1 MTTQTTEEKGG
12 TILQTFE
19 EGTHNCM
26 ICNDNGDLA
35 GKEGLCHIEKEPVS
49 ETSQEIEKSCEDK
62 PIDVNDRDTL
72 LWYAMRDLTRPNAL
86 NPAYKMLDDKG
97 FEVFTPKEKRVRNVR
112 GKRILEEVP
121 VIHDLLF
128 VHSTRNELD
137 PVEAATPTLRYRY
150 VKGGKYKQATIVRDA
165 DMDRF
170 QKAVGNL
177 RVLRYYSASEIKSEM
192 MGRVVKVHGGP
203 LDGREVQL
211 RKLRGTKKK
220 RIFVEIPDF
229 IVAEVELT
237 DYDYLE
243 LPKDGR

>member
-1 MTTQTTEEKGG
+1 
-12 TILQTFE
+12 
-19 EGTHNCM
+19 
-26 ICNDNGDLA
+26 
-35 GKEGLCHIEKEPVS
+35 
-49 ETSQEIEKSCEDK
+49 
-62 PIDVNDRDTL
+62 
-72 LWYAMRDLTRPNAL
+72 
-86 NPAYKMLDDKG
+86 
-97 FEVFTPKEKRVRNVR
+97 
-112 GKRILEEVP
+112 
-121 VIHDLLF
+121 
-128 VHSTRNELD
+128 
-137 PVEAATPTLRYRY
+137 
-150 VKGGKYKQATIVRDA
+150 
-165 DMDRF
+165 MDRF